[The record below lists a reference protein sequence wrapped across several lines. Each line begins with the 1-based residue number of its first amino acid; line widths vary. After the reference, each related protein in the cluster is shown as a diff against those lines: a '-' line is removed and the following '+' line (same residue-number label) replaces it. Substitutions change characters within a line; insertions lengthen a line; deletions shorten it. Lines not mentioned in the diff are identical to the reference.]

1 MPKKA
6 AEQSAKFVRDI
17 NTYGHYAVGGV
28 SGLLLQV
35 SKTGAKSW
43 ILRTMIGSKRRDI
56 GLGGFPDVSLS
67 NAREKARIAKD
78 KIANGIDPIAERK
91 ALRAQLRADQAS
103 LLTFD
108 EAARK
113 VHKIKANESRNPKHA
128 AQWISTLENY
138 ASPVIGK
145 LPVSAVELNHIV
157 SILEPIWL
165 TKTETARRLRQRLE
179 AVLAWSTVSGFRK
192 GDNPARWKENLDHI
206 LPKPGKIQK
215 IEHHAA
221 LPIDA
226 MPEFMRELRHREGLA
241 AKALELLILT
251 ATRSGEVR
259 GAKWDEIDMQSKI
272 WVIPDGR
279 MKAGK
284 EHRIP
289 LSDNAIKLLQA
300 LPRLPDNNL
309 VFPAARGG
317 IMSDM
322 TMLAVMKRMK
332 VDAVVHGFRSTF
344 RDWAAERTNY
354 PREVCEHALAHQLK
368 DKAEAAYQRSDMLEK
383 RAMMM
388 QDWANFINTLVSP
401 SSDKHKHQ

>member
-17 NTYGHYAVGGV
+17 NTYGHHAVGGV

-43 ILRTMIGSKRRDI
+43 ILRTMIGSRRRDI

-67 NAREKARIAKD
+67 AARDKARSTKD
-78 KIANGIDPIAERK
+78 KIAQGIDPVAERK
-91 ALRAQLRADQAS
+91 AIRAQLRSEQIS

-113 VHKIKANESRNPKHA
+113 VHTIKANESRNPKHA

-145 LPVSAVELNHIV
+145 LPVSAVELIHIV

-179 AVLAWSTVSGFRK
+179 AVLAWATVSGFRK

-226 MPEFMRELRHREGLA
+226 MPEFMGALRKREGLA

-259 GAKWDEIDMQSKI
+259 GATWDEINLDAKV
-272 WVIPDGR
+272 WGIPAGR

-289 LSDNAIKLLQA
+289 LSDSAIRLLTT
-300 LPRLPDNNL
+300 LPRFSDSNL

-317 IMSDM
+317 VMSDM
-322 TMLAVMKRMK
+322 TMLAVLKRMQTP
-332 VDAVVHGFRSTF
+332 AVVHGFRSTF

-383 RAMMM
+383 RARLM
-388 QDWANFINTLVSP
+388 QDWAKFCDGIV
-401 SSDKHKHQ
+401 K